1 MEGRPSD
8 SQLHLERWAVRSVLE
23 GAGSMADEMLIGF
36 DAREAVEYLPRWDG
50 ERRQRFLLRHDVAR
64 PLSVDARVWPTIV
77 DGT

>member
-1 MEGRPSD
+1 
-8 SQLHLERWAVRSVLE
+8 
-23 GAGSMADEMLIGF
+23 MADEMLIGF